1 MEKDEPMQE
10 TGTAVEENDSEPDA
24 SSRGTE
30 TSSAMSL
37 SGCKPSSK
45 RSKRHR
51 EKKAMLS
58 MQRAQQKREAAG
70 GTWEPTKSRDEW
82 VSAKQKSMAQY
93 VMCTDD
99 VSLIEMAF
107 RQTINDDIVI
117 DERIADIV
125 REEEARF
132 LATDMSGWEWCR
144 LCGCSS
150 NEQHRRGARHVTR
163 AVTHAFDTYFLGAPD
178 DVRQHTVGYKVNDG
192 LLTDKGLASYWGRD
206 ILEFHRRS
214 STAITSRGEICFKK
228 SDNAAGIMVPTSH
241 LGGWNTGIV
250 NFRAHQGKYSDTTTV
265 YFPHQLPAEVEVN
278 SEWWPVCVFGL
289 KPEPE
294 IMRKYS
300 DLNITTR
307 AFFTCVRQ
315 MADRGQIVAWPLVL
329 RLRGGPPPLPPLRD
343 EGVWE
348 PVDPPPPVPPPPPP
362 PVPPPPPEAAR
373 PPTWGDAAQPGAIA
387 RGAEEVD

>member
-1 MEKDEPMQE
+1 MEEGEAQE
-10 TGTAVEENDSEPDA
+10 DDSEPEA
-24 SSRGTE
+24 VSRGTE
-30 TSSAMSL
+30 TSSVASL
-37 SGCKPSSK
+37 TRTRPSCKRP
-45 RSKRHR
+45 KRHR

-82 VSAKQKSMAQY
+82 VSAKQKGLAHY
-93 VMCTDD
+93 VMRADD

-107 RQTINDDIVI
+107 RPSSNDDIEI
-117 DERIADIV
+117 DECIVDIV
-125 REEEARF
+125 REEQARF

-150 NEQHRRGARHVTR
+150 NEQHRRGARHVSR
-163 AVTHAFDTYFLGAPD
+163 AVTHAFDTYFLGAPG
-178 DVRQHTVGYKVNDG
+178 DVRQHTVGHKVNDG

-206 ILEFHRRS
+206 VLEFHRRS
-214 STAITSRGEICFKK
+214 STAITARGEICFKK
-228 SDNAAGIMVPTSH
+228 SENAPGIVVPTSH
-241 LGGWNTGIV
+241 LGGWNTGFV
-250 NFRAHQGKYSDTTTV
+250 DFKAHQGKYDATTTM
-265 YFPHQLPAEVEVN
+265 YFPHQLPANVAAD

-315 MADRGQIVAWPLVL
+315 MADRKQIVAWPLVL

-348 PVDPPPPVPPPPPP
+348 PVDPPPPVPPPPP
-362 PVPPPPPEAAR
+362 EAAR
-373 PPTWGDAAQPGAIA
+373 PPTWGDAAQPGRLAA
-387 RGAEEVD
+387 EAEEVD